1 MLACKIAL
9 LGVNFQRYS
18 ITCFCHLPWWKDIVL
33 LWSTQNHFE
42 RKRKKKKSIFWQSRP
57 RLHVKVNPISLPGQK
72 RGTGRSLIAP
82 LFCTSNH
89 LVALTGP
96 SLCSAPTNQMHTR
109 PGLHSRCLLVIMVFS
124 YDHLF
129 PCVHGME
136 NTNHCRPAS
145 SEPNSIPLI

>member
-1 MLACKIAL
+1 MEDCSRCQLSKIQYYLFLPSSLMERYCLALINPKP
-9 LGVNFQRYS
+9 F
-18 ITCFCHLPWWKDIVL
+18 WKK
-33 LWSTQNHFE
+33 E
-42 RKRKKKKSIFWQSRP
+42 KEKKSVFWQFRP
-57 RLHVKVNPISLPGQK
+57 RLHVKINPISLPGQK

-145 SEPNSIPLI
+145 SEPNSISLI